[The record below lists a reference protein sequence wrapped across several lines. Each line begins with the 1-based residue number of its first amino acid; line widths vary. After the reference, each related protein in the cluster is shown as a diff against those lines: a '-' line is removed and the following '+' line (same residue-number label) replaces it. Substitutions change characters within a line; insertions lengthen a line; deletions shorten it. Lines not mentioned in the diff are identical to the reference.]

1 MTQSAPMPGSD
12 EPETISTGSVGLDE
26 ILGGGLDGD
35 RVYLIEGRPG
45 TGKTTLALQFLLEG
59 VRQGERC
66 LCVTLSESERELR
79 SVVTRHGWTL
89 AGIDVFELV
98 PPEASLD
105 PDQELTLFHPAEMEL
120 SETTKSILDRV
131 REINPKRVVFDSLS
145 EMRLLSQSSLRYR
158 RQILALKNF
167 FAGRRCTV
175 MLLDDLSSS
184 DHDLQLHSI
193 THGVITLEQL
203 SLEYGAE
210 RRRLRVVK
218 MRGMKYRG
226 GYHDFTIQT
235 GGLAIYP
242 RLVAAE
248 HHKAF
253 LGEVTSTGSSQL
265 DALLGGGIERGTSM
279 LLIGGAGVGKSSI
292 ALTCAMAAA
301 ARGERVGVFAF
312 DEGLGTVFA
321 RAAGLGMPLQV
332 HVDSGQ
338 IRVQQIDPAEMSPGE
353 FAHQIRHGVE
363 HDGYRVVIIDSL
375 NGYMNAM
382 PEERFL
388 VLQMHELLSTLN
400 QLGVITILVLA
411 QHGLMGPMQTP
422 LDISYLSDA
431 VLMLRY
437 FEAEGR
443 VRRAI
448 SVVKKRSGAHEDAI
462 REFRLTAEGVKVGP
476 PLTEFQGILSGVPN
490 YRGAASPLLPTE
502 SPQD

>member
-1 MTQSAPMPGSD
+1 MCRRNVYQEPAMTKPATIPGSD
-12 EPETISTGSVGLDE
+12 EPETISTGSDGLDD
-26 ILGGGLDGD
+26 ILGGGFDAD

-59 VRQGERC
+59 VRKGESC
-66 LCVTLSESERELR
+66 LYVTLSESERELR

-98 PPEASLD
+98 PPAASLD
-105 PDQELTLFHPAEMEL
+105 PDQELTLFHPAELEL

-131 REINPKRVVFDSLS
+131 REVNPTRVVFDSLS
-145 EMRLLSQSSLRYR
+145 EMRLLSQNSLRYR

-184 DHDLQLHSI
+184 EHDLQLHSI
-193 THGVITLEQL
+193 AHGVVTLEQL
-203 SLEYGAE
+203 ALEYGAE

-218 MRGMKYRG
+218 MRGLKYRG
-226 GYHDFTIQT
+226 GYHDFTIET

-253 LGEVTSTGSSQL
+253 LGEITSTGSSEL
-265 DALLGGGIERGTSM
+265 DALLGGGIERGTSL

-292 ALTCAMAAA
+292 ALTYAMAAA

-321 RAAGLGMPLQV
+321 RAQGLGMPLQI
-332 HVDSGQ
+332 HVDSGE

-353 FAHQIRHGVE
+353 FAHSVRHGVE
-363 HDGYRVVIIDSL
+363 RDGYRVVIIDSL

-400 QLGVITILVLA
+400 QLGVVTILVLA

-448 SVVKKRSGAHEDAI
+448 SVVKKRSGAH
-462 REFRLTAEGVKVGP
+462 GVKVGP
-476 PLTEFQGILSGVPN
+476 PLTEFHGILSGVPV
-490 YRGAASPLLPTE
+490 YRGGENPLLPTE
-502 SPQD
+502 SPTD

>member
-1 MTQSAPMPGSD
+1 
-12 EPETISTGSVGLDE
+12 
-26 ILGGGLDGD
+26 
-35 RVYLIEGRPG
+35 
-45 TGKTTLALQFLLEG
+45 
-59 VRQGERC
+59 
-66 LCVTLSESERELR
+66 
-79 SVVTRHGWTL
+79 
-89 AGIDVFELV
+89 
-98 PPEASLD
+98 
-105 PDQELTLFHPAEMEL
+105 MEL
-120 SETTKSILDRV
+120 SETTKHILDRV
-131 REINPKRVVFDSLS
+131 LEVNPSRVVFDSLS
-145 EMRLLSQSSLRYR
+145 EMRLLAQSSLRYR

-167 FAGRRCTV
+167 FASRQCTV
-175 MLLDDLSSS
+175 VLLDDLSS
-184 DHDLQLHSI
+184 HEGDLQLHSI
-193 THGVITLEQL
+193 AHGVIALEQL
-203 SLEYGAE
+203 SLDYGAE

-218 MRGMKYRG
+218 MRGMKFRG
-226 GYHDFTIQT
+226 GYHDFTIET

-253 LGEVTSTGSSQL
+253 LGELTSAGSSEL
-265 DALLGGGIERGTSM
+265 DALLGGGIERGTSL

-292 ALTCAMAAA
+292 ALTYAMAAA
-301 ARGERVGVFAF
+301 ARGEEVVIFAF

-321 RAAGLGMPLQV
+321 RAAGLGLPLQA
-332 HVDSGQ
+332 HVASG
-338 IRVQQIDPAEMSPGE
+338 RVRMQQIDPAEMSPGE
-353 FAHQIRHGVE
+353 FAHRVRESVEREGV
-363 HDGYRVVIIDSL
+363 RVVVIDSL

-448 SVVKKRSGAHEDAI
+448 SVVKKRSSAHEDAI
-462 REFRLTAEGVKVGP
+462 REFRLTAEGVKIGP
-476 PLTEFQGILSGVPN
+476 PLTEFQGVLSGVPN
-490 YRGAASPLLPTE
+490 YRGGTGPLLTPDRLPTE
-502 SPQD
+502 GPSGG

>member
-1 MTQSAPMPGSD
+1 MTQSAPTTRPD
-12 EPETISTGSVGLDE
+12 EPERISTGSKGLDD
-26 ILGGGLDGD
+26 ILGGGFDAD

-59 VRQGERC
+59 VRQGEPC
-66 LCVTLSESERELR
+66 LYVTLSESERELR
-79 SVVTRHGWTL
+79 VVVSRHGWTL

-105 PDQELTLFHPAEMEL
+105 PDQELTLFHPAETEL
-120 SETTKSILDRV
+120 SETTKNILDRV
-131 REINPKRVVFDSLS
+131 VAVNPKRVVFDSLS

-175 MLLDDLSSS
+175 LLLDDLSSS

-193 THGVITLEQL
+193 AHGVITLEQL
-203 SLEYGAE
+203 TLEYGAE

-226 GYHDFTIQT
+226 GYHDFTIDT

-253 LGEVTSTGSSQL
+253 LGEVTSTGSSEL
-265 DALLGGGIERGTSM
+265 DSLLGGGIERGTSM

-292 ALTCAMAAA
+292 ALTSAMAAA
-301 ARGERVGVFAF
+301 TRGEMVGVFAF

-321 RAAGLGMPLQV
+321 RATGLGMPLQTY
-332 HVDSGQ
+332 VDSGE

-353 FAHQIRHGVE
+353 FAHRVRHGVE

-411 QHGLMGPMQTP
+411 QHGLMGSMQTP

-476 PLTEFQGILSGVPN
+476 PLTEFQGILSGVPT
-490 YRGAASPLLPTE
+490 YRGGASPLLPTDRLTE
-502 SPQD
+502 